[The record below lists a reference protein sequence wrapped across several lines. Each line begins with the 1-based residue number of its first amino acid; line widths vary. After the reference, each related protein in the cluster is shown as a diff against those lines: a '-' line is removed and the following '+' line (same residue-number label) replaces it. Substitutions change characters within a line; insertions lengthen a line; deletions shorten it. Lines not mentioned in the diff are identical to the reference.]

1 MTDNTM
7 QQPANQTIF
16 QLNAEISPLLVHLLK
31 GVLYQD
37 QHPELWNDLLRYMG
51 PVREYFA
58 LIGLEIFLDESEGY
72 AFLRQIEINDETTPL
87 PRLIQRR
94 QLSYPVSLLLV
105 LLRKKLVELDAG
117 GSETRL
123 ILSRDQL
130 VEMIRVF
137 LADTSNE
144 AKLVQTIDRHIN
156 KLVDFG
162 FLRRLKGDERRFEV
176 HRIIRA
182 LVDGQW
188 LSDFNTRL
196 QQYRDHAAD
205 TA

>member
-1 MTDNTM
+1 MES
-7 QQPANQTIF
+7 PNQSVF
-16 QLNAEISPLLVHLLK
+16 QLSAEISPLLVHLLK

-37 QHPELWNDLLRYMG
+37 LHSELWNDMLRYIG
-51 PVREYFA
+51 PAREYFA
-58 LIGLEIFLDESEGY
+58 LIGLEIFVDESEGY
-72 AFLRQIEINDETTPL
+72 AFLRQVDAVDEGTPL

-94 QLSYPVSLLLV
+94 QMSYPVSLLLV

-130 VEMIRVF
+130 VEMVRVF

-144 AKLVQTIDRHIN
+144 AKLISGIDRHIN

-162 FLRRLKGDERRFEV
+162 FLRKLKGDDRRFEV

-188 LSDFNTRL
+188 LSDFNTHL
-196 QQYRDHAAD
+196 QHYHEHAANL
-205 TA
+205 A

>member
-1 MTDNTM
+1 MEPSP
-7 QQPANQTIF
+7 QSAF
-16 QLNAEISPLLVHLLK
+16 QLTAEISPLLVHLLK

-37 QHPELWNDLLRYMG
+37 RNPELWADLLRYMG
-51 PVREYFA
+51 PAREYFG
-58 LIGLEIFLDESEGY
+58 LIGLEVFLDESEGY
-72 AFLRQIEINDETTPL
+72 AFLRQIEVEDDETTPL

-117 GSETRL
+117 GTETRL
-123 ILSRDQL
+123 IVSRDQII
-130 VEMIRVF
+130 EMLRVF
-137 LADTSNE
+137 LAETSNE
-144 AKLVQTIDRHIN
+144 AKLVNSIERYIN

-162 FLRRLKGDERRFEV
+162 FLRQLKGDERRYEV

-188 LSDFNTRL
+188 LSDFNARL
-196 QQYRDHAAD
+196 EQYRDHAAD
-205 TA
+205 TS

>member
-1 MTDNTM
+1 METTP
-7 QQPANQTIF
+7 QSVF

-31 GVLYQD
+31 GVLYRERSPQ
-37 QHPELWNDLLRYMG
+37 LWSDLLQYMG
-51 PVREYFA
+51 PVREYFG

-72 AFLRQIEINDETTPL
+72 GFLRQIEPANDESVQL

-117 GSETRL
+117 GGDIRL
-123 ILSRDQL
+123 ILSRDQI
-130 VEMIRVF
+130 VEMLRVF
-137 LADTSNE
+137 LAETSNE
-144 AKLVQTIDRHIN
+144 AKLINGIERHIN
-156 KLVDFG
+156 KLVDYG
-162 FLRRLKGDERRFEV
+162 FLRKLKGSEQQYEV

-188 LSDFNTRL
+188 LADFNSRL
-196 QQYRDHAAD
+196 DEYHDHAAD
-205 TA
+205 LA

>member
-1 MTDNTM
+1 MESPT
-7 QQPANQTIF
+7 QSVF
-16 QLNAEISPLLVHLLK
+16 QLSGEISPLLVHLLK

-37 QHPELWNDLLRYMG
+37 LHPELWSDMLRYIG
-51 PVREYFA
+51 PAREYFA
-58 LIGLEIFLDESEGY
+58 LIGLEIFVDESEGY
-72 AFLRQIEINDETTPL
+72 AFLRQVDAADEETAPL

-94 QLSYPVSLLLV
+94 QMSYPVSLLLV

-130 VEMIRVF
+130 VEMVRVF

-144 AKLVQTIDRHIN
+144 AKLISGIDRHIN

-162 FLRRLKGDERRFEV
+162 FLRKLKGDDRRFEV

-188 LSDFNTRL
+188 LSDFNTHL
-196 QQYRDHAAD
+196 QHYHDHAANL
-205 TA
+205 A

>member
-1 MTDNTM
+1 MESPN
-7 QQPANQTIF
+7 QPVF
-16 QLNAEISPLLVHLLK
+16 QLNAEISPLLIQLLK
-31 GVLYQD
+31 GVLYLD
-37 QHPELWNDLLRYMG
+37 RNPELWSDLLRYMG

-58 LIGLEIFLDESEGY
+58 LIGLEVFVDESEGY
-72 AFLRQIEINDETTPL
+72 AFLRQLEIADDETAVL

-123 ILSRDQL
+123 ILSRDQII
-130 VEMIRVF
+130 EMVRVF
-137 LADTSNE
+137 LAETSNE
-144 AKLVQTIDRHIN
+144 AKLVTAIDRHIN

-162 FLRRLKGDERRFEV
+162 FLRRLKGDEGRFEV

-188 LSDFNTRL
+188 LADFSAHL
-196 QQYRDHAAD
+196 QQYHDHAASLS
-205 TA
+205 